1 MKHLLFA
8 ALLTVAFAALAGGCD
23 LRGAEEPSRDGLLT
37 RSLDGDE
44 GEMTAILRGTLALDP
59 DRGCVLLS
67 GMPVVWPAETTL
79 TADPPELRLPGGLTA
94 RTGDTIT
101 GGGGEVPAAA
111 IRQTSIR
118 VEGDLTSALEC
129 APAESK
135 VAVLSARGDQITVSR
150 ASYGVSPP
158 FTLSSDRMR
167 WQSELGRFIE
177 VSDPALVRQVDEA
190 ANASGARV
198 FDISVLARSLGQHI
212 PVVTLES
219 TDPASYMKHDLRGFL
234 DRIGYFEPDGL
245 AFVELFDEEGRFAWA
260 AGRFP
265 SGGWCTRAR
274 TWINAVRLSTLSQS
288 RRNHHRRARLTEIA

>member
-111 IRQTSIR
+111 IRQNVDS
-118 VEGDLTSALEC
+118 S
-129 APAESK
+129 
-135 VAVLSARGDQITVSR
+135 RGRSDERAGVR
-150 ASYGVSPP
+150 ASREQGRRALGSRRSDHR
-158 FTLSSDRMR
+158 LSS
-167 WQSELGRFIE
+167 Q
-177 VSDPALVRQVDEA
+177 
-190 ANASGARV
+190 
-198 FDISVLARSLGQHI
+198 
-212 PVVTLES
+212 
-219 TDPASYMKHDLRGFL
+219 LR
-234 DRIGYFEPDGL
+234 RKSPIH
-245 AFVELFDEEGRFAWA
+245 
-260 AGRFP
+260 
-265 SGGWCTRAR
+265 
-274 TWINAVRLSTLSQS
+274 AVK
-288 RRNHHRRARLTEIA
+288 